1 MSARSDSWYAEV
13 PEEELAKLYSM
24 ARRGAQWFEVVK
36 AANDELGLNVHPSR
50 SAYYRWIDWMREQD
64 SERRL
69 AQARIAALEADQ
81 LAKGVG
87 LNDDTAIMAYKSLA
101 AEMAL
106 KTGNA
111 KEAGH
116 FMRMATDLIDRQ
128 LHAREVELQA
138 RAQATKD
145 EQLRLAREKFEF
157 DAAKKAMELAAE
169 IKSVA
174 ADDSLDDDEKIAK
187 VREALFGSSHTS
199 QKS

>member
-1 MSARSDSWYAEV
+1 MSARSNSWYAEV

-50 SAYYRWIDWMREQD
+50 SAYYRWMDWMREQD

-128 LHAREVELQA
+128 LHAKEIDLKSQ
-138 RAQATKD
+138 D
-145 EQLRLAREKFEF
+145 LARKEE
-157 DAAKKAMELAAE
+157 EL
-169 IKSVA
+169 
-174 ADDSLDDDEKIAK
+174 KIALK
-187 VREALFGSSHTS
+187 KLEMLEKKEAAVKDAVTAARTGGGLTEETLKRIEEAAGLL
-199 QKS
+199 

>member
-50 SAYYRWIDWMREQD
+50 SAYYRWMDWMREQD

-69 AQARIAALEADQ
+69 AQARIAALEADR

-128 LHAREVELQA
+128 LHAKEIDLKSQDLARKEEEL
-138 RAQATKD
+138 KI
-145 EQLRLAREKFEF
+145 AREKFE
-157 DAAKKAMELAAE
+157 AAERRLAAVQDA
-169 IKSVA
+169 IDKSKNGTI
-174 ADDSLDDDEKIAK
+174 DPAK
-187 VREALFGSSHTS
+187 VADEIDRILGR
-199 QKS
+199 KK

>member
-1 MSARSDSWYAEV
+1 MNTKARADSWYAGLG
-13 PEEELAKLYSM
+13 EEQRWQLYAMAK
-24 ARRGAQWFEVVK
+24 RAQWFEVVK
-36 AANDELGLNVHPSR
+36 TAREEMGVEANVSR
-50 SAYYRWIDWMREQD
+50 SAYYRWMDWMREQD

-128 LHAREVELQA
+128 LHAKEIDLKSQ
-138 RAQATKD
+138 D
-145 EQLRLAREKFEF
+145 LARKEE
-157 DAAKKAMELAAE
+157 EL
-169 IKSVA
+169 
-174 ADDSLDDDEKIAK
+174 KIALK
-187 VREALFGSSHTS
+187 KLEMLEKKEAAVKDAVTAARTS
-199 QKS
+199 GGLTEETLKKIEEAAGLL

>member
-1 MSARSDSWYAEV
+1 MSARSDSWYANV

-36 AANDELGLNVHPSR
+36 AANDELGLDVHPSR
-50 SAYYRWIDWMREQD
+50 SAYYRWMDWMREQD

-111 KEAGH
+111 QEAGH
-116 FMRMATDLIDRQ
+116 FMRMATDLFDRQ
-128 LHAREVELQA
+128 LHAKEIDLK
-138 RAQATKD
+138 TKD
-145 EQLRLAREKFEF
+145 LARKEE
-157 DAAKKAMELAAE
+157 EL
-169 IKSVA
+169 
-174 ADDSLDDDEKIAK
+174 KIALK
-187 VREALFGSSHTS
+187 KLEMLEKKEAAVKDAVTAARTS
-199 QKS
+199 GGLTEETLKKIEEAAGLL

>member
-1 MSARSDSWYAEV
+1 MSARSDSWYANV

-36 AANDELGLNVHPSR
+36 AANDELGLSVHPSR
-50 SAYYRWIDWMREQD
+50 SAYYRWMDWMREQD

-69 AQARIAALEADQ
+69 AQARIAALEADR

-128 LHAREVELQA
+128 LHAKEVELKTQ
-138 RAQATKD
+138 D
-145 EQLRLAREKFEF
+145 LARKEE
-157 DAAKKAMELAAE
+157 EL
-169 IKSVA
+169 
-174 ADDSLDDDEKIAK
+174 KIAQEK
-187 VREALFGSSHTS
+187 LRIEQAKSAKAVDTLKETKLSPEEREQKLKEIFGL
-199 QKS
+199 

>member
-50 SAYYRWIDWMREQD
+50 SAYYRWMDWMREQD

-128 LHAREVELQA
+128 LHAKEIDLKTQ
-138 RAQATKD
+138 D
-145 EQLRLAREKFEF
+145 LARKEE
-157 DAAKKAMELAAE
+157 EL
-169 IKSVA
+169 
-174 ADDSLDDDEKIAK
+174 KIALK
-187 VREALFGSSHTS
+187 KLEMLEKKEAAVKDAVTAARTGGGLTEETLKRIEEAAGLL
-199 QKS
+199 

>member
-50 SAYYRWIDWMREQD
+50 SAYYRWMDWMREQD

-128 LHAREVELQA
+128 LHAKEIDLKTQ
-138 RAQATKD
+138 D
-145 EQLRLAREKFEF
+145 LARKEE
-157 DAAKKAMELAAE
+157 EL
-169 IKSVA
+169 
-174 ADDSLDDDEKIAK
+174 KIALK
-187 VREALFGSSHTS
+187 KLEMLEKKEAAVKDAVTAARTGGGLTEETLKKIEEAAGLL
-199 QKS
+199 

>member
-1 MSARSDSWYAEV
+1 MSARSDSWYANV

-50 SAYYRWIDWMREQD
+50 SAYYRWMDWMREQD

-128 LHAREVELQA
+128 LHAKEIDLKTQ
-138 RAQATKD
+138 D
-145 EQLRLAREKFEF
+145 LARKEEELKIALKKLEMLEKKEA
-157 DAAKKAMELAAE
+157 AAKETANDTKLTNEQKLAKMKE
-169 IKSVA
+169 I
-174 ADDSLDDDEKIAK
+174 
-187 VREALFGSSHTS
+187 FG
-199 QKS
+199 

>member
-50 SAYYRWIDWMREQD
+50 SAYYRWMDWMREQD

-69 AQARIAALEADQ
+69 AQARIAALEADR

-128 LHAREVELQA
+128 LHAKEIDLKSQ
-138 RAQATKD
+138 D
-145 EQLRLAREKFEF
+145 LARKEE
-157 DAAKKAMELAAE
+157 EL
-169 IKSVA
+169 
-174 ADDSLDDDEKIAK
+174 KIALK
-187 VREALFGSSHTS
+187 KLEMLEKKEAAVKDAVTAARTGGGLTEETLKKIEEAAGLL
-199 QKS
+199 

>member
-1 MSARSDSWYAEV
+1 MSARSDSWYANV

-50 SAYYRWIDWMREQD
+50 SAYYRWMDWMREQD

-69 AQARIAALEADQ
+69 AQARIAALEADR

-128 LHAREVELQA
+128 LHAKEIDLKTQ
-138 RAQATKD
+138 D
-145 EQLRLAREKFEF
+145 LARKEE
-157 DAAKKAMELAAE
+157 EL
-169 IKSVA
+169 
-174 ADDSLDDDEKIAK
+174 KIALK
-187 VREALFGSSHTS
+187 KLEMLEKKEAAVKDAVTAARTGGGLTEETLKRIEEAAGLL
-199 QKS
+199 

>member
-1 MSARSDSWYAEV
+1 MSARSDSWYANV

-50 SAYYRWIDWMREQD
+50 SAYYRWMDWMREQD

-128 LHAREVELQA
+128 LHAKEIDLKSQ
-138 RAQATKD
+138 D
-145 EQLRLAREKFEF
+145 LARKEE
-157 DAAKKAMELAAE
+157 EL
-169 IKSVA
+169 
-174 ADDSLDDDEKIAK
+174 KIALK
-187 VREALFGSSHTS
+187 KLEILEAEKSKATAALGDAKLTVEDKLAKMKEIFG
-199 QKS
+199 

>member
-1 MSARSDSWYAEV
+1 MSARADSWAAEV

-36 AANDELGLNVHPSR
+36 AANDELGLDVHPSR
-50 SAYYRWIDWMREQD
+50 SAYYRWMDWMREQD

-128 LHAREVELQA
+128 LHAKEIDLKSQ
-138 RAQATKD
+138 D
-145 EQLRLAREKFEF
+145 LARKEE
-157 DAAKKAMELAAE
+157 EL
-169 IKSVA
+169 
-174 ADDSLDDDEKIAK
+174 KIALK
-187 VREALFGSSHTS
+187 KLEMLEKKEAAVKDAVTAARTGGGLTEETLKRIEEAAGLL
-199 QKS
+199 

>member
-50 SAYYRWIDWMREQD
+50 SAYYRWMDWMREQD

-69 AQARIAALEADQ
+69 AQARIAALEADR

-128 LHAREVELQA
+128 LHAKEIDLKTQ
-138 RAQATKD
+138 D
-145 EQLRLAREKFEF
+145 LARKEE
-157 DAAKKAMELAAE
+157 EL
-169 IKSVA
+169 
-174 ADDSLDDDEKIAK
+174 KIAQEK
-187 VREALFGSSHTS
+187 LRIEQAKNAKAVEAVKDTKLTPEERQQKLKEIFGL
-199 QKS
+199 

>member
-1 MSARSDSWYAEV
+1 MSARSDSWYANV

-50 SAYYRWIDWMREQD
+50 SAYYRWMDWMREQD

-128 LHAREVELQA
+128 LHAKEIDLKSQ
-138 RAQATKD
+138 D
-145 EQLRLAREKFEF
+145 LARKEE
-157 DAAKKAMELAAE
+157 EL
-169 IKSVA
+169 
-174 ADDSLDDDEKIAK
+174 KIALK
-187 VREALFGSSHTS
+187 KLEMLEAEKSKATAALGDTKLTTEDKLAKMKEIFG
-199 QKS
+199 